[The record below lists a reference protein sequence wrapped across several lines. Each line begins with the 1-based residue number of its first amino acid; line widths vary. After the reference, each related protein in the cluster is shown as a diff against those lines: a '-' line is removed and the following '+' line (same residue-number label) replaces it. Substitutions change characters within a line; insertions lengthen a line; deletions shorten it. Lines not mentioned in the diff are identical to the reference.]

1 MSRSDIRDSMVA
13 LRPQS
18 LRSPTLAAGKSMR
31 HARLGGLALRNRPL
45 MTAKT
50 AG

>member
-18 LRSPTLAAGKSMR
+18 LRSPLLPENQCVTRDWADWRCVIGR
-31 HARLGGLALRNRPL
+31 
-45 MTAKT
+45 
-50 AG
+50 